1 MSEQPA
7 NSDVVKL
14 VRQAFDAG
22 NRHDV
27 DAIMGLH
34 APEAVWDLSDQGL
47 GTFEGV
53 AAIRGWVEDWFGTW
67 ADLRLDV
74 LDVVDLGNGVV
85 FSRVREEGRLADGDG
100 HVEQQ
105 RGWVILGDREDR
117 EGRDLS
123 RHRRGLC
130 CRRTPCRG
138 TGGVMAEE
146 STTPD
151 LVELTRRALEPANRR
166 DFEATVSFY
175 APDAVWDMSP
185 MGLGTSRVWRR
196 FAASLKTGSGLTRSI
211 EIGPRRFSTSA
222 TESSLS

>member
-1 MSEQPA
+1 MSEQSP
-7 NSDVVKL
+7 DPVEL

-74 LDVVDLGNGVV
+74 LDVVDLDHGVV

-100 HVEQQ
+100 HIEQQ
-105 RGWVILGDREDR
+105 RGWVILVVQGKIVRTEIYLDIGAGCAAAERLA
-117 EGRDLS
+117 EGR
-123 RHRRGLC
+123 
-130 CRRTPCRG
+130 
-138 TGGVMAEE
+138 
-146 STTPD
+146 
-151 LVELTRRALEPANRR
+151 
-166 DFEATVSFY
+166 
-175 APDAVWDMSP
+175 W
-185 MGLGTSRVWRR
+185 
-196 FAASLKTGSGLTRSI
+196 
-211 EIGPRRFSTSA
+211 
-222 TESSLS
+222 

>member
-1 MSEQPA
+1 MPEEPA
-7 NSDVVKL
+7 TPDLVEL

-67 ADLRLDV
+67 ADLRMDV
-74 LDVVDLGNGVV
+74 LDVVDLGHGVV

-105 RGWVILGDREDR
+105 RGWVILGGQGKIARAEIYLDIGAGCAAAER
-117 EGRDLS
+117 L
-123 RHRRGLC
+123 
-130 CRRTPCRG
+130 
-138 TGGVMAEE
+138 AEE
-146 STTPD
+146 S
-151 LVELTRRALEPANRR
+151 
-166 DFEATVSFY
+166 
-175 APDAVWDMSP
+175 W
-185 MGLGTSRVWRR
+185 
-196 FAASLKTGSGLTRSI
+196 
-211 EIGPRRFSTSA
+211 
-222 TESSLS
+222 

>member
-47 GTFEGV
+47 ATFEGV

-100 HVEQQ
+100 QVEQQ
-105 RGWVILGDREDR
+105 RGWVILGGQGKIARAEIYLDIGAGCAAAERLAKE
-117 EGRDLS
+117 
-123 RHRRGLC
+123 RG
-130 CRRTPCRG
+130 
-138 TGGVMAEE
+138 A
-146 STTPD
+146 
-151 LVELTRRALEPANRR
+151 
-166 DFEATVSFY
+166 
-175 APDAVWDMSP
+175 
-185 MGLGTSRVWRR
+185 
-196 FAASLKTGSGLTRSI
+196 
-211 EIGPRRFSTSA
+211 
-222 TESSLS
+222 

>member
-1 MSEQPA
+1 MPEESTTPDLVE
-7 NSDVVKL
+7 L

-34 APEAVWDLSDQGL
+34 AHDAVWDLSDQGL

-74 LDVVDLGNGVV
+74 LDVVDLGHGGVV
-85 FSRVREEGRLADGDG
+85 FSRVREEGRLAEGDG

-105 RGWVILGDREDR
+105 RGWGHSDGTGKDR

-123 RHRRGLC
+123 RHRRGLY
-130 CRRTPCRG
+130 CRRMPCREP
-138 TGGVMAEE
+138 M
-146 STTPD
+146 PW
-151 LVELTRRALEPANRR
+151 LCTRRSPA
-166 DFEATVSFY
+166 
-175 APDAVWDMSP
+175 
-185 MGLGTSRVWRR
+185 
-196 FAASLKTGSGLTRSI
+196 
-211 EIGPRRFSTSA
+211 
-222 TESSLS
+222 